1 MQITKHAVA
10 AIDYTLKNDAGDLI
24 DTSSGQEPLSYVHG
38 VGALVPGLE
47 AELEGKSAGDKVDV
61 RIAPE
66 DGYGKR
72 HEGMV
77 QRVSRS
83 LLPEE
88 VEPRVGM
95 QLQTQSEQGPLVLTV
110 VDVQDEEITVDGN
123 HPLAGVTLHFE
134 VDVVSVRAATAEEIE
149 HGHVHG
155 PGGHAH

>member
-1 MQITKHAVA
+1 
-10 AIDYTLKNDAGDLI
+10 
-24 DTSSGQEPLSYVHG
+24 VHG

-47 AELEGKSAGDKVDV
+47 AELEGKAAGDKVEV

-66 DGYGKR
+66 DGYGTR

-77 QRVSRS
+77 QRVSRA
-83 LLPEE
+83 LLPDE

-95 QLQTQSEQGPLVLTV
+95 QLQTQNEQGPLVLTV

-134 VDVVSVRAATAEEIE
+134 VDVKSVRAATAEEIE
-149 HGHVHG
+149 HGHVHEA
-155 PGGHAH
+155 GGHGAH